1 MLSLLFKKDRSKLFF
16 VSVFLILFFLSGCAS
31 HHSID
36 SEPSVV
42 EVNEQEIDPFEGVN
56 RKVYSF
62 NKVVDEYVAK
72 PISDAYI
79 WVTPKI
85 VQTGVSNFFNNLSD
99 INVFLNDFMQGK
111 LRQGGLD
118 TGRFLVNSTLGLG
131 GLFDVATGFG
141 LQQNEEDF
149 AQTLAVWGV
158 PQGPYLMIPVLG
170 PMTSRGIPGA
180 VFDAAANPTSYI
192 GFGVPLQFLQM
203 LQVINARANAEGDLK
218 FINEAALDP
227 YIFTREA
234 FLQYRKN
241 LIADGE
247 LSGNE
252 DDFFDLEDDFYEED
266 QNESINLDIDNKPVV
281 SKEVKVNSAPTLPV
295 ISPQVEEVDID
306 EQIRQVRLRLKLRST
321 RVENTVFE

>member
-1 MLSLLFKKDRSKLFF
+1 MLSSLLKKDRSKLFF
-16 VSVFLILFFLSGCAS
+16 VSVFSILFFLAGCAN
-31 HHSID
+31 HQAID

-56 RKVYSF
+56 RKIYSF
-62 NKVVDEYVAK
+62 NKGVDDYVAK
-72 PISDAYI
+72 PISDAYL
-79 WVTPKI
+79 WLTPKF

-111 LRQGGLD
+111 LSQGGLD
-118 TGRFLVNSTLGLG
+118 TGRFLVNSSLGLG

-141 LQQNEEDF
+141 LEQHEEDF

-170 PMTSRGIPGA
+170 PMTSRGVPGA

-203 LQVINARANAEGDLK
+203 LQVIDARASAEGDLN

-241 LIADGE
+241 LISDGK

-266 QNESINLDIDNKPVV
+266 QNDSAQLESGNNLAVKKEEKAKP
-281 SKEVKVNSAPTLPV
+281 SLPV
-295 ISPQVEEVDID
+295 STPLVVEEVDID
-306 EQIRQVRLRLKLRST
+306 ELIRQARLRLKLRSA
-321 RVENTVFE
+321 RVENSVSE

>member
-1 MLSLLFKKDRSKLFF
+1 MPSSLLKKDRSKLFF
-16 VSVFLILFFLSGCAS
+16 VSIFSILFFLAGCAS
-31 HHSID
+31 HQTID

-42 EVNEQEIDPFEGVN
+42 EVNEQEVDPFEGVN
-56 RKVYSF
+56 RKIYSF
-62 NKVVDEYVAK
+62 NKVVDNYVAK

-79 WVTPKI
+79 WVTPTF

-111 LRQGGLD
+111 LSQGGLD

-141 LQQNEEDF
+141 LEQHEEDF

-158 PQGPYLMIPVLG
+158 PRGPYLMIPVLG
-170 PMTSRGIPGA
+170 PMTSRGVPGA

-203 LQVINARANAEGDLK
+203 LQAIDARASAAGDLN
-218 FINEAALDP
+218 FINDAALDP

-241 LIADGE
+241 LIADGK

-252 DDFFDLEDDFYEED
+252 DNFFDLEDDFYEED
-266 QNESINLDIDNKPVV
+266 PKDAAKLNIDKNQAMENEGKAKVTVPELEPEVV
-281 SKEVKVNSAPTLPV
+281 EA
-295 ISPQVEEVDID
+295 DID
-306 EQIRQVRLRLKLRST
+306 EQIRQARLRLKLRAA
-321 RVENTVFE
+321 RVENSVSE